1 MNLIAIEMS
10 CWGGHF
16 QFCVAHYNG
25 TLFGLLGF
33 WKFKNMKL
41 LHKNIFKKNLQQSRV
56 MCRPIHYYVQTNGV
70 VGFGG
75 LSLFFKVFMRK
86 FRINN

>member
-33 WKFKNMKL
+33 WKFKSISEIVTQE
-41 LHKNIFKKNLQQSRV
+41 HFFFNLQQSRV

-75 LSLFFKVFMRK
+75 LSLFF
-86 FRINN
+86 

>member
-33 WKFKNMKL
+33 WKFKSISEIVTQE
-41 LHKNIFKKNLQQSRV
+41 HFFFQS
-56 MCRPIHYYVQTNGV
+56 
-70 VGFGG
+70 
-75 LSLFFKVFMRK
+75 SAE
-86 FRINN
+86 

>member
-1 MNLIAIEMS
+1 MVCTFHFLSSFIMNLIAIEMS

-33 WKFKNMKL
+33 WKFKSISEIVTQE
-41 LHKNIFKKNLQQSRV
+41 HFFFQS
-56 MCRPIHYYVQTNGV
+56 
-70 VGFGG
+70 
-75 LSLFFKVFMRK
+75 SAE
-86 FRINN
+86 